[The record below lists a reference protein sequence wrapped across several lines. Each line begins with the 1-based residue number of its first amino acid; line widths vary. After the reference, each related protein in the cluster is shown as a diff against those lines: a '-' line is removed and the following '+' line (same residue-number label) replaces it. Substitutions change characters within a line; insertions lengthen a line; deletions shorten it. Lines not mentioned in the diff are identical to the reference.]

1 MIFKQSIAFM
11 LLLACFLTEI
21 MAQGHFKNTVSSTN
35 VLGGFKPFID
45 TLVYFG
51 LAIGML
57 SVIRDFML
65 NKNENPFQ
73 SLLKWILAMAI
84 YAIVSAFLF

>member
-1 MIFKQSIAFM
+1 M
-11 LLLACFLTEI
+11 LLYGCFLLETT
-21 MAQGHFKNTVSSTN
+21 AQGHFKNSVSSSGALN
-35 VLGGFKPFID
+35 GFKPFID

-51 LAIGML
+51 LAIGIL

-73 SLLKWILAMAI
+73 SLLKWVFALAA
-84 YAIVSAFLF
+84 YAVVSAFLF